1 MVDKKVSFPTSDRCY
16 SSSSEPSVQAA
27 FSFELVSKDIET
39 CPQNIRKGFLLAAL
53 TSAVLN
59 VQAAEQ
65 EYNLLEVYNLALR
78 NDAQLAAAQF
88 AMKASQEV
96 VPQSRA
102 NLLPTIGMSANTQH
116 TRSATKTNGPDV
128 DDNYNSY
135 GWGATLNQEL
145 FNMNKWYNYNLA
157 KAQSSKAEA
166 DFANEQQQ
174 LILRVS
180 EAYFNVLRAEDATT
194 TAKAQ
199 EKAVQQQL
207 DQARERF
214 NVGLIAETDV
224 LEAQAAYDNARV
236 ARIQS
241 DNQVSVAYE
250 NLRTIVNHDIT
261 AISRLEKTMP
271 VAAPMPA
278 NGEEWVQTA
287 IKSNLSLQ
295 AAREGLNAS
304 EEGVRASKA
313 NHAPT
318 VSAFASYNYSD
329 SNSANAQRVINE
341 DTGLMA
347 NGKGSQTAIGVRFDL
362 PIFTGGATTS
372 AVRQA
377 SYQMDQAQQTFD
389 GQIRQVSSS
398 TRNLFRTVN
407 SDMERVQA
415 RCQGITSSESAL
427 RATQSGYEVGTR
439 NITDVLDAQQKLYSA
454 AGDYLNARYDFIVN
468 TLQLKQAAG
477 TLSPQDL
484 TDLNEWMV
492 AASNELAIPQ
502 ECLAK

>member
-1 MVDKKVSFPTSDRCY
+1 MSQT
-16 SSSSEPSVQAA
+16 
-27 FSFELVSKDIET
+27 
-39 CPQNIRKGFLLAAL
+39 IRKGFLLAAL

-59 VQAAEQ
+59 VQAADQ
-65 EYNLLEVYNLALR
+65 EYNLLEVYNLALQ

-102 NLLPTIGMSANTQH
+102 SLLPSIGLTGNTQYN
-116 TRSATKTNGPDV
+116 RNAAKTNGPDF

-145 FNMNKWYNYNLA
+145 FNMNRWYNYNQA

-180 EAYFNVLRAEDATT
+180 EAYFNVLRAEDTTT

-250 NLRTIVNHDIT
+250 NLRTIVNHDVI

-287 IKSNLSLQ
+287 IQSNLALQ

-318 VSAFASYNYSD
+318 VSAFASYNHT
-329 SNSANAQRVINE
+329 NSSSTTAKGQIVIDDNNFIRSGE
-341 DTGLMA
+341 
-347 NGKGSQTAIGVRFDL
+347 GSQAAVGVRFDL
-362 PIFTGGATTS
+362 PIFSGGATTS

-377 SYQMDQAQQTFD
+377 SYQLDQAQQTFD
-389 GQIRQVSSS
+389 GQIRQISSS

-484 TDLNEWMV
+484 TDLNQWMV
-492 AASNELAIPQ
+492 AASDELAIPQ

>member
-1 MVDKKVSFPTSDRCY
+1 MS
-16 SSSSEPSVQAA
+16 
-27 FSFELVSKDIET
+27 
-39 CPQNIRKGFLLAAL
+39 QNIRKGFLLAAL

-59 VQAAEQ
+59 VQAADQ

-78 NDAQLAAAQF
+78 NDAQLSAAQF
-88 AMKASQEV
+88 AMKATQEV

-102 NLLPTIGMSANTQH
+102 NLLPTIGLSANTQY
-116 TRSATKTNGPDV
+116 TKSDSKTNGPSI
-128 DDNYNSY
+128 DDNYSSH

-145 FNMNKWYNYNLA
+145 FNMNRWYNYNLA
-157 KAQSSKAEA
+157 KAQSTKAEA

-180 EAYFNVLRAEDATT
+180 EAYFNVLRAEDTTT

-278 NGEEWVQTA
+278 NSEEWVNTA

-318 VSAFASYNYSD
+318 VSAFASYNYSN
-329 SNSANAQRVINE
+329 SNSSSANRPTDQINP
-341 DTGLMA
+341 DTGLPYVT
-347 NGKGSQTAIGVRFDL
+347 NGAGNQSVVGVRFDL

-377 SYQMDQAQQTFD
+377 SYQLDQAQQTFD

-468 TLQLKQAAG
+468 TLQLKQSAG

-492 AASNELAIPQ
+492 AASDELAIPQ
-502 ECLAK
+502 ECLSK

>member
-1 MVDKKVSFPTSDRCY
+1 MS
-16 SSSSEPSVQAA
+16 
-27 FSFELVSKDIET
+27 
-39 CPQNIRKGFLLAAL
+39 QNIRKGFLLAAL
-53 TSAVLN
+53 TSAVLS
-59 VQAAEQ
+59 VQAADQ
-65 EYNLLEVYNLALR
+65 EFNLLEVYNLALK

-102 NLLPTIGMSANTQH
+102 NLLPTIGLSANTQY
-116 TRSATKTNGPDV
+116 TKSDSKTNGPSI
-128 DDNYNSY
+128 DDNYNSH

-157 KAQSSKAEA
+157 KAQSTKAEA

-180 EAYFNVLRAEDATT
+180 EAYFNVLRAEDTTT
-194 TAKAQ
+194 TAKSQ

-250 NLRTIVNHDIT
+250 NLRTIVNHDVN

-278 NGEEWVQTA
+278 NSEEWVQTA
-287 IKSNLSLQ
+287 MQSNLELQ

-318 VSAFASYNYSD
+318 VSAFASYNYN
-329 SNSANAQRVINE
+329 NSASRSARQQTTHPE
-341 DTGLMA
+341 TGLPVDLS
-347 NGKGSQTAIGVRFDL
+347 GDGSQSVIGVKFDL

-377 SYQMDQAQQTFD
+377 SYQLDQAQQKFD

-484 TDLNEWMV
+484 TDLNQWMV
-492 AASNELAIPQ
+492 TASDELAIPQ

>member
-1 MVDKKVSFPTSDRCY
+1 MSQT
-16 SSSSEPSVQAA
+16 
-27 FSFELVSKDIET
+27 
-39 CPQNIRKGFLLAAL
+39 IRKGFILAAL

-59 VQAAEQ
+59 VQAADQ
-65 EYNLLEVYNLALR
+65 EYNLLEVYNLALK
-78 NDAQLAAAQF
+78 NDAQLAAAEF
-88 AMKASQEV
+88 AMKATQEV

-102 NLLPTIGMSANTQH
+102 NLLPTIGLSANTQY
-116 TRSATKTNGPDV
+116 TKGTTKTSAADQN
-128 DDNYNSY
+128 DNYNSH

-145 FNMNKWYNYNLA
+145 FNMNKWYNYNQA

-180 EAYFNVLRAEDATT
+180 EAYFDVLRAEDTTT

-224 LEAQAAYDNARV
+224 LEARAAYDNARV

-250 NLRTIVNHDIT
+250 NLRTIVNHDVN
-261 AISRLEKTMP
+261 AISRLEKNMP
-271 VAAPMPA
+271 VAAPAPA
-278 NGEEWVQTA
+278 NSEEWVQTA
-287 IKSNLSLQ
+287 MQSNLALQ

-304 EEGVRASKA
+304 EEGVRASKS

-318 VSAFASYNYSD
+318 VSAFASYNYTN
-329 SNSANAQRVINE
+329 SNSTNATRILDEN
-341 DTGLMA
+341 TGLVLSGEG
-347 NGKGSQTAIGVRFDL
+347 NQSVVGVKFDL

-377 SYQMDQAQQTFD
+377 SYQLDQAQQNFD
-389 GQIRQVSSS
+389 GQLRKVSAD

-468 TLQLKQAAG
+468 TLQLKQSAG

-484 TDLNEWMV
+484 TDLNEWMIT
-492 AASNELAIPQ
+492 ASDELAIPQ

>member
-1 MVDKKVSFPTSDRCY
+1 MSQT
-16 SSSSEPSVQAA
+16 
-27 FSFELVSKDIET
+27 
-39 CPQNIRKGFLLAAL
+39 IRKGFLLAAL
-53 TSAVLN
+53 TSAVMN
-59 VQAAEQ
+59 VQAADR
-65 EYNLLEVYNLALR
+65 EYNLLEVYNLALK

-88 AMKASQEV
+88 SMKVSQEA

-102 NLLPTIGMSANTQH
+102 SLLPTIGLTANTQYSE
-116 TRSATKTNGPDV
+116 SAAKTDGPDY
-128 DDNYNSY
+128 DDNYNSH
-135 GWGATLNQEL
+135 GWGATLSQEL
-145 FNMNKWYNYNLA
+145 FNMNKWYSYNQA

-199 EKAVQQQL
+199 EKAVEQQL

-224 LEAQAAYDNARV
+224 LEALAAYDKARV

-241 DNQVSVAYE
+241 DNDVSVAYE
-250 NLRTIVNHDIT
+250 SLRTIVNHDIT
-261 AISRLEKTMP
+261 AISRLEKSMP

-278 NGEEWVQTA
+278 NAEEWVQTA
-287 IKSNLSLQ
+287 IKSNLALQ
-295 AAREGLNAS
+295 AAREGLVAS
-304 EEGVRASKA
+304 EESVRASKA
-313 NHAPT
+313 GHAPT
-318 VSAFASYNYSD
+318 LSAFASYNYTN
-329 SNSANAQRVINE
+329 SNSASA
-341 DTGLMA
+341 TGQVSVDSNLFTRS
-347 NGKGSQTAIGVRFDL
+347 GEGSQAVVGVNFNL
-362 PIFTGGATTS
+362 PIFSGGATTS

-377 SYQMDQAQQTFD
+377 SYQLDQAQQSFD
-389 GQIRQVSSS
+389 GQLRQVSSS
-398 TRNLFRTVN
+398 TRSLFRTVN
-407 SDMERVQA
+407 SDIEQVQA

-454 AGDYLNARYDFIVN
+454 TGDYLTARYDFIVN
-468 TLQLKQAAG
+468 TLQLKQSAG
-477 TLSPQDL
+477 TLNPQDL
-484 TDLNEWMV
+484 TDLNQWMG
-492 AASNELAIPQ
+492 AASDELAIPQ

>member
-1 MVDKKVSFPTSDRCY
+1 MSQT
-16 SSSSEPSVQAA
+16 
-27 FSFELVSKDIET
+27 
-39 CPQNIRKGFLLAAL
+39 IRKGFLLAAL

-65 EYNLLEVYNLALR
+65 EYNLLEVYNLALK
-78 NDAQLAAAQF
+78 NDAQLAAAEF
-88 AMKASQEV
+88 AMKASQEA

-102 NLLPTIGMSANTQH
+102 NLLPTIGLNANTQY
-116 TRSATKTNGPDV
+116 TKSSSKTDGPDI
-128 DDNYNSY
+128 DDNYNSH
-135 GWGATLNQEL
+135 GWGATLSQEL
-145 FNMNKWYNYNLA
+145 FNLNKWYNFNTA
-157 KAQSSKAEA
+157 KAQSTQAEA
-166 DFANEQQQ
+166 TFANEQQQ

-224 LEAQAAYDNARV
+224 LEARAAYDNARV
-236 ARIQS
+236 ARIQTE
-241 DNQVSVAYE
+241 NQVSVNYE
-250 NLRTIVNHDIT
+250 NLRTIVNHNIT
-261 AISRLEKTMP
+261 AISRLEKSMP
-271 VAAPMPA
+271 VTAPMPA
-278 NGEEWVQTA
+278 NSEEWVQTA
-287 IKSNLSLQ
+287 MQSNLGLQ
-295 AAREGLNAS
+295 AAREGLHAS
-304 EEGVRASKA
+304 EEGVRANRS

-318 VSAFASYNYSD
+318 INAFASYNYS
-329 SNSANAQRVINE
+329 NSGSMSSRRDVINPE
-341 DTGLMA
+341 TGLTHRA
-347 NGKGSQTAIGVRFDL
+347 NGKGNQSVVGVRFDL
-362 PIFTGGATTS
+362 PIFTGGATS
-372 AVRQA
+372 SSVRQA
-377 SYQMDQAQQTFD
+377 TYRLDQAQQTFD
-389 GQIRQVSSS
+389 GQLRQVSSS

-407 SDMERVQA
+407 SDIDRVQA

-454 AGDYLNARYDFIVN
+454 AGDYFNARYDFIVN

-484 TDLNEWMV
+484 TELNEWMV
-492 AASNELAIPQ
+492 AASDDLAIPQ
-502 ECLAK
+502 ECLAQ

>member
-1 MVDKKVSFPTSDRCY
+1 MSQT
-16 SSSSEPSVQAA
+16 
-27 FSFELVSKDIET
+27 
-39 CPQNIRKGFLLAAL
+39 IRKGFILAAL

-59 VQAAEQ
+59 VQAADQ
-65 EYNLLEVYNLALR
+65 EFNLLEVYNLALK

-102 NLLPTIGMSANTQH
+102 NLLPTIGLSANTQY
-116 TRSATKTNGPDV
+116 TDSTSKTSGPDYA
-128 DDNYNSY
+128 DNYNSH

-145 FNMNKWYNYNLA
+145 FNMNKWYNYNQA

-199 EKAVQQQL
+199 EKAVQRQL

-224 LEAQAAYDNARV
+224 LEARAAYDNARV

-250 NLRTIVNHDIT
+250 NLRTIVNHDVH
-261 AISRLEKTMP
+261 AISRLEKEMP

-278 NGEEWVQTA
+278 SSEEWVHTA
-287 IKSNLSLQ
+287 IQSNLSLQ

-318 VSAFASYNYSD
+318 VSAFASYNHTN
-329 SNSANAQRVINE
+329 SNSASARRDVVDPN
-341 DTGLMA
+341 TGLTHQA
-347 NGKGSQTAIGVRFDL
+347 NGESSQAVIGVKLDL

-377 SYQMDQAQQTFD
+377 SYQLDQAQQNFD

-454 AGDYLNARYDFIVN
+454 AGDYLDARYDFIVN

-484 TDLNEWMV
+484 TDLNQWMV
-492 AASNELAIPQ
+492 TASDELAIPQ
-502 ECLAK
+502 ECLSK